1 MTKLTAN
8 ADRFDVLFASV
19 IAICADFCAGARQ
32 GGYPRPPSRPDGPG
46 ATELR

>member
-19 IAICADFCAGARQ
+19 IAICADFAPAPLRVAIPVPPAALTARHH
-32 GGYPRPPSRPDGPG
+32 
-46 ATELR
+46 